1 MPIRQIAENITQPI
15 VGTRTAKSI
24 PSPMQNA
31 RKPISFFLFNKLM
44 MSFLLYYIKT
54 YIKKQLYS
62 RNPIIAT
69 AAATAKYHR
78 KSGMNL
84 ETRKTDSMIHKQPAY
99 LLYVYLIVKSS

>member
-1 MPIRQIAENITQPI
+1 MPMRQIAENVTHPI

-44 MSFLLYYIKT
+44 MSFLLYYIK
-54 YIKKQLYS
+54 KQLYS

-69 AAATAKYHR
+69 TAATAKYHR

-99 LLYVYLIVKSS
+99 LLYVYLIVKSP

>member
-44 MSFLLYYIKT
+44 MSFLLY

>member
-44 MSFLLYYIKT
+44 MSFLLYYIK
-54 YIKKQLYS
+54 KQLYS

-78 KSGMNL
+78 KSGINL
-84 ETRKTDSMIHKQPAY
+84 ETRKTDSMIHKHPAY

>member
-1 MPIRQIAENITQPI
+1 MPMRQIAENVTHPI

-31 RKPISFFLFNKLM
+31 RKPVSFFRFNNVIPPI
-44 MSFLLYYIKT
+44 LYKT

-78 KSGMNL
+78 KSGINL

-99 LLYVYLIVKSS
+99 LLYVYLIVKSP